1 MSGWDFTDTWVLASI
16 GVYGRPCTLTELVA
30 AGDWVNHA
38 ILTADELDG
47 SLSKLAGSGLVR
59 IFDDWTFELTDD
71 GSTLFAGE
79 TRSIQAQLDLIE
91 RGLADLEPT
100 GAPVRLPAGA
110 VARAVAGYQG

>member
-1 MSGWDFTDTWVLASI
+1 MSGWDFTDTWVLAAI

-30 AGDWVNHA
+30 AGDWINHA

-47 SLSKLAGSGLVR
+47 ALSKLAGSGLVR
-59 IFDDWTFELTDD
+59 IFEDWTFELTDE

-79 TRSIQAQLDLIE
+79 TRSIQTQLELIE

-100 GAPVRLPAGA
+100 LALVHLPPAA
-110 VARAVAGYQG
+110 VARAVADYQA